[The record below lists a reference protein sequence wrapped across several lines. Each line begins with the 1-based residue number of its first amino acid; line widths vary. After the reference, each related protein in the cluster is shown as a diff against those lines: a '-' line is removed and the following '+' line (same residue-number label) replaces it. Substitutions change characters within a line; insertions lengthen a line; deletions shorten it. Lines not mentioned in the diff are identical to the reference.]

1 MPVLVIPLSG
11 IVTTLSVVI
20 VMLIVIVKPM
30 FIGEY
35 EATIDEKAR
44 VAIPTKFRASLEGK
58 VVITRGLDN
67 SLFLYPTQ
75 GWKIMAEKLA
85 SLPISTANTR
95 AFSRLMLAGA
105 MECEL
110 DKQGRIVLP
119 AYLKEFAGMQKRVVF
134 AGLYNRIELWSEERW
149 TAYKAETEKESTA
162 IAEQLGDLGV

>member
-1 MPVLVIPLSG
+1 
-11 IVTTLSVVI
+11 
-20 VMLIVIVKPM
+20 M

-67 SLFLYPTQ
+67 SLFLYPSA
-75 GWKIMAEKLA
+75 GWKVMAEKLA

-134 AGLYNRIELWSEERW
+134 AGLYNRIELWSEDRW
-149 TAYKAETEKESTA
+149 VAYKAETEKESTA